1 VGSGIEGETEV
12 VKGSSV
18 SVLLVDD
25 FEQWRQVV
33 RAALRARL
41 GLHMFEEAV
50 DGLEAVQK
58 AAEQQPDLVM
68 LDIGSS

>member
-1 VGSGIEGETEV
+1 M